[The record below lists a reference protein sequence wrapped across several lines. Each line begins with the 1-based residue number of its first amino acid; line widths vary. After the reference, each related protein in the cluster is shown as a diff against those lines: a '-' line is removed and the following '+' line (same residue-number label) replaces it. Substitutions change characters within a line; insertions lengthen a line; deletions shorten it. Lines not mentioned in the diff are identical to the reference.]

1 MGNRWRTQMAS
12 HLRDTEKAIDKIQ
25 HPFVRGKVNKLG
37 IQGNLLYLMK
47 CILSGEG
54 LSAFP
59 KD

>member
-1 MGNRWRTQMAS
+1 MVN

-47 CILSGEG
+47 YILNGER